1 MFRDVTDLVRER
13 FYYRRYHKRAQVPLA
28 REARPSLKRSSAKEK
43 DFGLFRHI
51 VIGKNGY
58 FNITLVGCLVK
69 YSGSPG
75 HSRPDLSYVPGLNG
89 VKEETSG
96 RREQRDVNEPA

>member
-1 MFRDVTDLVRER
+1 MFRDVTDVVRER
-13 FYYRRYHKRAQVPLA
+13 FCYRSYHKRAKVPLA
-28 REARPSLKRSSAKEK
+28 REARPSLKRSSAEEK
-43 DFGLFRHI
+43 DFGPFRHI

-58 FNITLVGCLVK
+58 FNITVGCPVK

-75 HSRPDLSYVPGLNG
+75 HSRPDLSYVPGLDR

-96 RREQRDVNEPA
+96 RRE